1 MLRPTK
7 KVLAIALTLL
17 IVSAAAIAGIHSVRD
32 GGLALKT
39 YQVENGWG
47 YSIALKGK
55 VIINQPF
62 IPAVEGRKPF
72 ESKSDAAKTGRMVM
86 KKIRKGEMPTITIEE
101 LKKAGII
108 T

>member
-17 IVSAAAIAGIHSVRD
+17 IVSAAVVFGIYSVRAKS
-32 GGLALKT
+32 LAVKT

-47 YSIALKGK
+47 YSVTLKGK

-62 IPAVEGRKPF
+62 IPAV
-72 ESKSDAAKTGRMVM
+72 
-86 KKIRKGEMPTITIEE
+86 
-101 LKKAGII
+101 
-108 T
+108 